1 MIRAY
6 YIKKNIEAIDEAGLS
21 RMLCFLPPDRREKAM
36 KFKFHEGQ
44 VLSALSYLTLLY
56 LLEKEDIHHGPFE
69 VVLKKN
75 EKPGVADE
83 SFCFNISHTKGAVLA
98 AAGSTPVG
106 ADIQRIMEKDF
117 EGVAKRVMKPE
128 ELSLITRSK
137 SPEREFARLW
147 TLKESYIKY
156 TGEGISALEAV
167 PDLSAFEK
175 NGGSLPGG
183 PSFVT
188 EESEGLFISVCSNDT
203 IEVRE
208 TGLDEVLRFLY

>member
-1 MIRAY
+1 M
-6 YIKKNIEAIDEAGLS
+6 NDSDAINFGFALMENGDIVCGINGTTALTNSYSWIAGVRGS
-21 RMLCFLPPDRREKAM
+21 GP
-36 KFKFHEGQ
+36 
-44 VLSALSYLTLLY
+44 
-56 LLEKEDIHHGPFE
+56 EDITCIGGDF
-69 VVLKKN
+69 
-75 EKPGVADE
+75 DT
-83 SFCFNISHTKGAVLA
+83 ISHTKGAVLA

-147 TLKESYIKY
+147 TLKESYVKF

-188 EESEGLFISVCSNDT
+188 EESEELFISVCSNDT